1 MRAAFR
7 EVFAFIAILF
17 ASLGKFASS
26 FYKVATW
33 VDQESG
39 NLLEENVRLKAEQ
52 ELVTLCLPAT
62 KKPALPAPS
71 NTTTATTTA

>member
-7 EVFAFIAILF
+7 TFFTMFAVFF
-17 ASLGKFASS
+17 AALEKFASS

-39 NLLEENVRLKAEQ
+39 NLLTEETRKKAE
-52 ELVTLCLPAT
+52 LDLAALTALTRPAA
-62 KKPALPAPS
+62 ALPAPTQQS
-71 NTTTATTTA
+71 LQ